1 MVNPRVLLRR
11 SLSVLAG
18 VGLVLNAGA
27 AVAAGS
33 PFAPPA
39 KPQPKV
45 VRLLAPPGLSSA
57 GALQAFEQES
67 GIAVA
72 YDAYGDRDSIP
83 AMLKDG
89 PYDVA
94 ILPGPELA
102 RAAVAGKLRKIDRAR
117 VPNAKAIA
125 APVATKLA
133 AYDPGG
139 YALAWGWSPT
149 GLLYDAAKVPALLGA
164 APNSWAAALAPNVA
178 GKLAPCGVALPIR
191 AAICSSRPGGSWASI
206 RRGRPSAP

>member
-72 YDAYGDRDSIP
+72 YDAYGDPRQHP
-83 AMLKDG
+83 RHA
-89 PYDVA
+89 
-94 ILPGPELA
+94 E
-102 RAAVAGKLRKIDRAR
+102 
-117 VPNAKAIA
+117 
-125 APVATKLA
+125 
-133 AYDPGG
+133 
-139 YALAWGWSPT
+139 
-149 GLLYDAAKVPALLGA
+149 
-164 APNSWAAALAPNVA
+164 
-178 GKLAPCGVALPIR
+178 
-191 AAICSSRPGGSWASI
+191 
-206 RRGRPSAP
+206 GRPL